1 VGEFDNAN
9 AGKRKR
15 MHQKNLRA
23 VLEMA
28 ARLPE
33 GAARDEA

>member
-1 VGEFDNAN
+1 
-9 AGKRKR
+9 